1 MLAEDAQDV
10 LSIAHAS
17 PYSFSTR
24 DAHVT
29 TFRTQPQAH
38 TTAAIRTMKRL
49 CHVLVWS
56 VDRIAARPLPFV
68 VISIVLAAG
77 ALVVS
82 LQHLRIDTSTT
93 EMISPEVPF
102 RRHQAAFQRAFPEFD
117 DTIVAVIE
125 GPLPERAEQAASAL
139 ADELRASEHFTA
151 VDYPPGHPFFARNGL
166 LYLPLDELAALTDR
180 LAAAQPLLAALAAD
194 PSLRGL
200 ADFLAL
206 AVGYQTAGSE
216 PASDLDGLLD
226 AMARV
231 VEAELAG
238 RFGELSWQT
247 ALAGEGAT
255 SPDREVV
262 IAQPRLDYDSMAPA
276 AAAIAALRAEAA
288 DLGIAPEHGL
298 RLTLTGAAVLDTEE
312 LESVGSGALLASVLT
327 TLAVAALLVW
337 GLRSLRLIAAT
348 LLTLAVGLI
357 LTACF
362 ATLSIGRL
370 NLISITFAVLFV
382 GLGVDF
388 GIHLALRFQETLA
401 AEARRRAALRAATA
415 GVGGPLSL
423 SALCAAVGFLAFVPT
438 DYQGLAELGIIS
450 TAGMVI
456 AWLASLTLLP
466 ALLAMLRPQLKP
478 VERRGAPRR
487 PLRRPGL
494 VVMIAALAGVA
505 SLPALS
511 AVRFDFNPLNLK
523 DPHSESMRAFDRLA
537 ADPATSPHVIDVLA
551 PSLEQADALAA
562 RLEALDEVR
571 EALTLSSFVP
581 ETQDEKLELIES
593 LAFYLGPA
601 LAPPD
606 RITPSTPEERR
617 AALAELRALLAD
629 AAAGSGAAR
638 LAAALARFGPDPPDA
653 ALAELEARLT
663 GTLPGLLERLRQ
675 ALDARPVDRHD
686 LPAEVREQWV
696 NERGEAR
703 ILVRPAVPILNNAVL
718 KQFARAVLAVAPDA
732 TGTPIVVMEGAEE
745 VVRAFREASALALA
759 FITVLLAVVL
769 RNARDLVF
777 VLAPLGLAVLFTA
790 ASAVLLD
797 LQLNFANVIVL
808 PLLLGLGVSGALH
821 VVMRWRDE
829 GQGGDLAATS
839 TPRAV
844 LFSGLTTVASFGSL
858 AISAHPG
865 LASMGLLLTIAIFWS
880 LVCSLLIL
888 PSILALASPRE
899 AGTA

>member
-1 MLAEDAQDV
+1 
-10 LSIAHAS
+10 
-17 PYSFSTR
+17 
-24 DAHVT
+24 
-29 TFRTQPQAH
+29 
-38 TTAAIRTMKRL
+38 MKRL
-49 CHVLVWS
+49 LHVLVWS
-56 VDRIAARPLPFV
+56 VDRIAARPLPYVAISMV
-68 VISIVLAAG
+68 VTAAALAAT
-77 ALVVS
+77 

-102 RRHQAAFQRAFPEFD
+102 RRNHAAFQRAFPDFR

-125 GPLPERAEQAASAL
+125 GPLPERVDQAASAL
-139 ADELRASEHFTA
+139 ADQLRASDDFTA
-151 VDYPPGHPFFARNGL
+151 TDYPAGDPFFGRNAL
-166 LYLPLDELAALTDR
+166 LYLPLEELAALTDR

-200 ADFLAL
+200 AEFLSL
-206 AVGYQTAGSE
+206 AFGYQTTGSE
-216 PASDLDGLLD
+216 PVSELDGMLG

-231 VEAELAG
+231 VEAQLAG
-238 RFGELSWQT
+238 QLGELSWQST
-247 ALAGEGAT
+247 LAGEGAA
-255 SPDREVV
+255 SPSREVV
-262 IAQPRLDYDSMAPA
+262 IAQPRLDHGSMAPA
-276 AAAIAALRAEAA
+276 TTAIAALRAEAA
-288 DLGIAPEHGL
+288 HLGIAPEHGL
-298 RLTLTGAAVLDTEE
+298 RLNLTGAAVLDTEE

-388 GIHLALRFQETLA
+388 GIHLVLRFQEALA
-401 AEARRRAALRAATA
+401 AEVRERAALRAATA

-423 SALCAAVGFLAFVPT
+423 SALCAGCGFLAFVPT

-450 TAGMVI
+450 TAGMAI

-466 ALLAMLRPQLKP
+466 ALLAMLRPQLQP
-478 VERRGAPRR
+478 VERRRGPQRR
-487 PLRRPGL
+487 LRRPGL
-494 VVMIAALAGVA
+494 VVIIAALAGVA

-511 AVRFDFNPLNLK
+511 AVRFDFNPLHLK
-523 DPHSESMRAFDRLA
+523 DPESESMRTFAGLA

-562 RLEALDEVR
+562 RLEALGEIG

-581 ETQDEKLELIES
+581 EAQDEKLELIES

-606 RITPSTPEERR
+606 RTASSTAQARR

-629 AAAGSGAAR
+629 ASPGPGAAH
-638 LAAALARFGPDPPDA
+638 LEAALAGFGQDPRDA
-653 ALAELEARLT
+653 ALAEFEARLT
-663 GTLPGLLERLRQ
+663 GTLPWLLERLRQ
-675 ALDARPVDRHD
+675 ALDARPVDPED
-686 LPAEVREQWV
+686 LPVELRDQWV

-703 ILVRPAVPILNNAVL
+703 ILVRPAIPIVDNAVL
-718 KQFARAVLAVAPDA
+718 EQFTRAVLAVAPNA
-732 TGTPIVVMEGAEE
+732 TGTPVVVMQGGEE
-745 VVRAFREASALALA
+745 VVQAFRQASGLSLTV
-759 FITVLLAVVL
+759 ITVLLAIVL
-769 RNARDLVF
+769 RKVRDLAF

-821 VVMRWRDE
+821 VVMRWREE
-829 GQGGDLAATS
+829 GEDGDLAATS

-844 LFSGLTTVASFGSL
+844 LFSALTTVASFGSL
-858 AISAHPG
+858 AVSAHPG

-888 PSILALASPRE
+888 PSILALASARE
-899 AGTA
+899 AGGG

>member
-1 MLAEDAQDV
+1 M
-10 LSIAHAS
+10 
-17 PYSFSTR
+17 R
-24 DAHVT
+24 
-29 TFRTQPQAH
+29 
-38 TTAAIRTMKRL
+38 RL
-49 CHVLVWS
+49 LHVLVWS

-68 VISIVLAAG
+68 AISMALAAA
-77 ALVVS
+77 ALVVT

-102 RRHQAAFQRAFPEFD
+102 RRNQAAFQRAFPEFD

-125 GPLPERAEQAASAL
+125 GALPERVEQAAGTL
-139 ADELRASEHFTA
+139 ADELRASAHFTA
-151 VDYPPGHPFFARNGL
+151 VDYPAGDPFFARNGL
-166 LYLPLDELAALTDR
+166 LYLPLEELAALTDR

-200 ADFLAL
+200 ADFLSL
-206 AVGYQTAGSE
+206 AFAYQTTGSE
-216 PASDLDGLLD
+216 PASELDGLLS

-231 VEAELAG
+231 VEAQQAG
-238 RFGELSWQT
+238 QFRELSWQS
-247 ALAGEGAT
+247 ALAGDGAA
-255 SPDREVV
+255 SPSREVV
-262 IAQPRLDYDSMAPA
+262 IAQPMLDFASLAPA
-276 AAAIAALRAEAA
+276 GAAIAALRAQAA

-298 RLTLTGAAVLDTEE
+298 RLNLTGAAVLDTEE
-312 LESVGSGALLASVLT
+312 LESVGSGALLASVLAT
-327 TLAVAALLVW
+327 VAVAALLIW

-388 GIHLALRFQETLA
+388 GIHLVLRFQEALA

-423 SALCAAVGFLAFVPT
+423 SALCAACGFIAFVPT

-450 TAGMVI
+450 TAGMAI

-466 ALLAMLRPQLKP
+466 ALLEILQPQPTP
-478 VERRGAPRR
+478 VERRRGPRR
-487 PLRRPGL
+487 RLRRPGL
-494 VVMIAALAGVA
+494 VVMAAALAGVA
-505 SLPALS
+505 SLPALP
-511 AVRFDFNPLNLK
+511 AVSFDFNPLHLK
-523 DPHSESMRAFDRLA
+523 DPESESMRAFAGLA

-551 PSLEQADALAA
+551 PSLEQAEALAP
-562 RLEALDEVR
+562 RLEALDEVG

-581 ETQDEKLELIES
+581 RAQDEKLELIES

-601 LAPPD
+601 LAPAD
-606 RITPSTPEERR
+606 STASSTPDERR
-617 AALAELRALLAD
+617 AAFAELRALLAD
-629 AAAGSGAAR
+629 AASGPGAAR
-638 LAAALARFGPDPPDA
+638 LAAALAGLGQDPPDA
-653 ALAELEARLT
+653 PLAEVEARLT
-663 GTLPGLLERLRQ
+663 GTLPGLLQRLRE
-675 ALDARPVDRHD
+675 ALNAHPVDRED

-696 NERGEAR
+696 NARGEAR
-703 ILVRPAVPILNNAVL
+703 ILVRPAIPIVDNPGLR
-718 KQFARAVLAVAPDA
+718 QFARAVLAVAPNA
-732 TGTPIVVMEGAEE
+732 TGTPVVVMQGGEE
-745 VVRAFREASALALA
+745 VVQAFRQASALALT
-759 FITVLLAVVL
+759 FITVLLALVL
-769 RNARDLVF
+769 RNLRDLVF

-821 VVMRWRDE
+821 VVMRWREE
-829 GQGGDLAATS
+829 GEGGDLAATS

-844 LFSGLTTVASFGSL
+844 LFSALTTVASFGTL

-899 AGTA
+899 AGRG